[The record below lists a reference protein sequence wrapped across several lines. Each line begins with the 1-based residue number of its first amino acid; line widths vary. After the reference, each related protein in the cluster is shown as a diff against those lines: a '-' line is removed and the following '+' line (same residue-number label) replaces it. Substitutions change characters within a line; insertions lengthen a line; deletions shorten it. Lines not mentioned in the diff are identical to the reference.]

1 MFQNTIIEIGG
12 YDGNDTLRYSNLSN
26 TFVYC
31 FEADIDMFK
40 LLKTKFKNKTN
51 VKVINK
57 AVGIYDGVI
66 PFYIAENKMSSSINK
81 LSDYS
86 IQNNVT
92 KFVNVIQV
100 ESIRLDTFIQKN
112 NITNIQYLHCDAQ
125 GSDFNILKSLG
136 DKISIIHNGQVEGSR
151 NNDLYDSDNHYT
163 SIIEYLENNNF
174 IILNKEEIEK
184 RSNWLDLNIF
194 FRNKKTQSIL

>member
-1 MFQNTIIEIGG
+1 MLQNIIIEIGG
-12 YDGNDTLRYSNLSN
+12 YDGTDTLRYSNLKN

-40 LLKTKFKNKTN
+40 LLKTKFKNKKN
-51 VKVINK
+51 VELINK
-57 AVGIYDGVI
+57 AVGVYDGVV

-81 LSDYS
+81 LSNYS
-86 IQNNVT
+86 IQNDITQYKKIVE
-92 KFVNVIQV
+92 I

-112 NITNIQYLHCDAQ
+112 NLNNIQYLHCDAQ
-125 GSDFNILKSLG
+125 GSDFDILKSLG
-136 DKISIIHNGQVEGSR
+136 DKISIIQNGQVEGSR
-151 NNDLYDSDNHYT
+151 NENLYDTDNHYT

-174 IILNKEEIEK
+174 VILNKEEIEQ
-184 RSNWLDLNIF
+184 RNDWLDLNIL